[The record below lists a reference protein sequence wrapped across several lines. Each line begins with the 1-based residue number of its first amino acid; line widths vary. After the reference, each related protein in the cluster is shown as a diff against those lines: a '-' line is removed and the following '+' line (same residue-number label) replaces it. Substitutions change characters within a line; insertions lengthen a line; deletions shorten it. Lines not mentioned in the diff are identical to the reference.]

1 MKELVYNDFV
11 KIDLKLSFAYYDQ
24 DLAFIADIKGK
35 NYLFSLI
42 DDYTYFIV
50 LVDTKVAKRL
60 NELKNLTALF
70 KELDQANKIN
80 VLLLDP
86 DAKLAKIEPLAMHND
101 LRKYLPKT
109 NQRITFDYCNEV
121 EIKPDTDLVKLLN
134 QSK

>member
-35 NYLFSLI
+35 NYLFYLI
-42 DDYTYFIV
+42 DDYTYFMV

-86 DAKLAKIEPLAMHND
+86 DAKLVKIEPLAKHGD

-109 NQRITFDYCNEV
+109 NQRITFDYFNEV

-134 QSK
+134 

>member
-24 DLAFIADIKGK
+24 DLAFIADIKDED
-35 NYLFSLI
+35 YLFYLI
-42 DDYTYFIV
+42 DDYTYFMV
-50 LVDTKVAKRL
+50 LVDAKVAKRL
-60 NELKNLTALF
+60 NELKDLTALF
-70 KELDQANKIN
+70 KELGQANKIN

-86 DAKLAKIEPLAMHND
+86 DAETVDIEPLNKHED

-109 NQRITFDYCNEV
+109 NKKITFDYCNEV

-134 QSK
+134 Q

>member
-1 MKELVYNDFV
+1 MKELVYDDFV

-42 DDYTYFIV
+42 DDYTYFMV
-50 LVDTKVAKRL
+50 LVDTNVAKRL

-70 KELDQANKIN
+70 KELDHANKIN

-86 DAKLAKIEPLAMHND
+86 DAKLAEIEPLAMHDD

-109 NQRITFDYCNEV
+109 NQMITFDYCNEV

>member
-42 DDYTYFIV
+42 DDYTYFMV
-50 LVDTKVAKRL
+50 LVDTNVAKRL
-60 NELKNLTALF
+60 NELKNLKSLF
-70 KELDQANKIN
+70 TELDHANKIN

-86 DAKLAKIEPLAMHND
+86 DAKLAEIEPLAMHDD

-109 NQRITFDYCNEV
+109 NQMITFDYCNEV

>member
-42 DDYTYFIV
+42 DDYTYFMV
-50 LVDTKVAKRL
+50 LVDTNVAKRL

-70 KELDQANKIN
+70 KELDHANKIN

-86 DAKLAKIEPLAMHND
+86 DAKLAEIEPLAMHDD

-109 NQRITFDYCNEV
+109 NQMITFDYCNEV